1 MATVAADIGEEP
13 ALGTEENPLV
23 HPVTGERIVFRR
35 RGRDTAGEFLEMNLY
50 LAPGG
55 FIPLPHIHPR
65 QEERFEI
72 SGTEVMFRVGGVERL
87 YKAGEVAVVPAGV
100 PHVWWNPSQTEVTTL
115 IRFTPSLNTETFF
128 ETFFGL
134 AADGK
139 VNAKGVPNMLQMAV
153 LARAYRNEMRLPP
166 PAQWVLE
173 PLSIALAP
181 VGRLMGYRG
190 RYDRYSGPAS

>member
-65 QEERFEI
+65 
-72 SGTEVMFRVGGVERL
+72 
-87 YKAGEVAVVPAGV
+87 VAA
-100 PHVWWNPSQTEVTTL
+100 HPSQAGGALRDQRHRSDVPCWWS
-115 IRFTPSLNTETFF
+115 R
-128 ETFFGL
+128 
-134 AADGK
+134 AAVQG
-139 VNAKGVPNMLQMAV
+139 G
-153 LARAYRNEMRLPP
+153 
-166 PAQWVLE
+166 
-173 PLSIALAP
+173 
-181 VGRLMGYRG
+181 
-190 RYDRYSGPAS
+190 